1 MASGGGEAESHHGVA
16 CGDGEVFPALGAADV
31 GEAIW
36 RAGAQAAPG
45 LDFSEVAFMEG
56 GEVVG
61 HGADDAFDA
70 AWIDGFV
77 YSCEFHRAAESE
89 GTIHG
94 GDGEAGFGADA
105 AKGGKL
111 AGILEGQAVA
121 FAGLHGEFQLQ

>member
-1 MASGGGEAESHHGVA
+1 MA
-16 CGDGEVFPALGAADV
+16 CGDGEVFPASGTADV

-45 LDFSEVAFMEG
+45 LDVSEVAFLEG

-61 HGADDAFDA
+61 YGTDDAFDA

-77 YSCEFHRAAESE
+77 DSCDFHRAAKAE
-89 GTIHG
+89 GTVHG
-94 GDGEAGFGADA
+94 GDGESGFGADA
-105 AKGGKL
+105 AQGRKL
-111 AGILEGQAVA
+111 AGIFEGQAVA